1 MARTAED
8 AERQRIAAANGAA
21 GEALMRRLLASGYL
35 VAAILAMASG
45 MFLFYARPFPESQ
58 LLLQVI
64 AKREPEV
71 FLSFRYLYNV
81 ALFTTP
87 YIAYLGVLSAAYI
100 GTLRIRSRVVPGC
113 LPAYP
118 EPEKRNDLF
127 VVVGEV
133 HNPRRAGPSPTP
145 KWLTIPERGLF
156 TGIAILGAVGSG
168 KTSCCMYPYAEQILG
183 YKAASSD
190 QRIGGLILEVKGDF
204 CRKVKQI
211 LERHGRGEDYIEISL
226 DSEFRY
232 NPLHN
237 DLDAYALAFSIAS
250 LLNNLFGR
258 GKEPF
263 WQQAYTNLVK
273 FVILLHKIAYDY
285 VTLFNVY
292 ECAIDPATLEKKI
305 NEAERRLT
313 ETDSVLVSE
322 EEYLKHPRELEP
334 FKFRLD
340 EESKSYVATLTP
352 GLTAVLKDKAIQW
365 EAENVGGRK
374 QISPEKKEQLEAVK
388 RWFNHDWRRIEPK
401 LRTQIVEGI
410 SVFLSL
416 FDDNPA
422 VKRTFCPPAQCYDTQ
437 ANSDIKYG
445 KPLPSFRWLIEN
457 GKVCAL
463 NFPIGMNAGLAKAI
477 GVMMKL
483 DFERAVLNRVPEMEA
498 NRDRHFREVLF
509 MCDEYQH
516 FATVGES
523 EPTGDEK
530 FFSLSRQPKCIPIV
544 ATQSISS
551 LKSALPGDTWRTLLQ
566 TFRTKIFL
574 ALSDDFSARTAS
586 ELCGREDKLKVSY
599 NLSESGH
606 DARVSLLTGKALSH
620 KSNITAS
627 KSYNTQVD
635 FRFDMKTFTELRN
648 AQSVTIAYDGTNP
661 MPPMFCYLKPYF
673 NDPNKSYF
681 RQLAD
686 GEL

>member
-1 MARTAED
+1 MM
-8 AERQRIAAANGAA
+8 QRILN
-21 GEALMRRLLASGYL
+21 SKNL
-35 VAAILAMASG
+35 VAFVLAATTG
-45 MFLFYARPFPESQ
+45 MTLYFRMPFPEGNIFLRVMALRSPS
-58 LLLQVI
+58 
-64 AKREPEV
+64 AFEV
-71 FLSFRYLYNV
+71 LKYSYTLFLFS
-81 ALFTTP
+81 TP
-87 YIAYLGVLSAAYI
+87 YISYSVVLSGLYI
-100 GTLRIRSRVVPGC
+100 FALKAKQRIRAGK
-113 LPAYP
+113 LPIFP
-118 EPEKRNDLF
+118 DPRKRNDLF
-127 VVVGEV
+127 LVVGEV
-133 HNPRRAGPSPTP
+133 HNPRKQVPAEHPQ
-145 KWLTIPERGLF
+145 WLVIPERGLF
-156 TGIAILGAVGSG
+156 TGVAILGAIGSG
-168 KTSCCMYPYAEQILG
+168 KTSCCMYPFAEQILAYRAG
-183 YKAASSD
+183 DTEK
-190 QRIGGLILEVKGDF
+190 RIGGLVLEVKGDF
-204 CRKVKQI
+204 CHRVNEI
-211 LERHGRGEDYIEISL
+211 LGRHGRAEDYIEISL
-226 DSEFRY
+226 DSKYRY
-232 NPLHN
+232 NPLQS
-237 DLDAYALAFSIAS
+237 DLDAYALAYNIAS

-273 FVILLHKIAYDY
+273 FIILLHKVAFDY
-285 VTLFNVY
+285 VTLFDVY
-292 ECAIDPATLEKKI
+292 ECAIDNATLERKI

-313 ETDSVLVSE
+313 ETDSVLLWE
-322 EEYLKHPRELEP
+322 EEFLKHPRDLEP

-340 EESKSYVATLTP
+340 EESKRYRAPLTP
-352 GLTAVLKDKAIQW
+352 GLAAVLKDKAIQW
-365 EAENVGGRK
+365 EAEN
-374 QISPEKKEQLEAVK
+374 EKGKKSVPQDKKDQLEAVK

-401 LRTQIVEGI
+401 LRTSIVEGI

-416 FDDNPA
+416 FDDNPS
-422 VKRTFCPPAQCYDTQ
+422 VKRTFCPPPECYDPK
-437 ANSDIKYG
+437 ANADFKFG
-445 KPLPSFRWLIEN
+445 KPLPSFKWLIEN

-463 NFPIGMNAGLAKAI
+463 NFPIAMNAGLAKAL

-483 DFERAVLNRVPEMEA
+483 DFERAVLNRVPQMEA
-498 NRDRHFREVLF
+498 HPDQYFRQVMF
-509 MCDEYQH
+509 ICDEYQH

-530 FFSLSRQPKCIPIV
+530 FFSLSRQPKCIPII

-551 LKSALPGDTWRTLLQ
+551 LKSALPGETWRTLLQ

-606 DARVSLLTGKALSH
+606 DARISVLTGKALSH

-627 KSYNTQVD
+627 KSYNTHTD

-661 MPPMFCYLKPYF
+661 MPPMFCYLKPYY
-673 NDPNKSYF
+673 NDANKSYF